1 MLLENRVNKQL
12 LKQRLHSETFKR
24 KTLSFYRYVAIE
36 NPSEFRD
43 DLYLKFSE
51 LNCFGRIYVAREGIN
66 AQMSVPEH
74 NLPVFLRQLDLI
86 PELSEMPIKYA
97 IVDDGKSFYKLTIK
111 VRPKIVADGLDHGTY
126 DLSKVGKHL
135 SALEFHHLAGDPEIV
150 IIDMRNHYES
160 EIGRF
165 ENAVCPDADT
175 FKDAIQMV
183 IRDFND
189 QKDKK
194 ILLYCTGGIRC
205 EKASSFLLHN
215 GFTDVS
221 QLYGGIIEYAQQ
233 IKHLGLT
240 SRFIGKNFVFDERLG
255 ETIDGQV
262 ISHCHQCGKPADT
275 HVNCAND
282 DCHLLFIQCAECAG
296 KYEKCCSNECR
307 DITHMPLEARR
318 KLRIMNHHK
327 YAGSKIYKSKLS
339 PFLMTAPL
347 QKEQTSAFHG

>member
-1 MLLENRVNKQL
+1 MLENRINKEI
-12 LKQRLHSETFKR
+12 LKQRLNAEAFTR
-24 KTLSFYRYVAIE
+24 KTLSFYRYTTIE

-43 DLYLKFSE
+43 DLFRKWSE

-74 NLPVFLRQLDLI
+74 KLDEFLIHLNSI
-86 PELSEMPIKYA
+86 PGFTEMPIKYA
-97 IVDDGKSFYKLTIK
+97 IVDNGKSFYKLTIK

-126 DLSKVGKHL
+126 DLSKVGNHL
-135 SALEFHHLAGDPEIV
+135 SALEFHELAGTPETIV
-150 IIDMRNHYES
+150 IDMRNHYES

-183 IRDFND
+183 IRDFE
-189 QKDKK
+189 QEKDKK

-233 IKHLGLT
+233 IMHLGLP
-240 SRFIGKNFVFDERLG
+240 SKFIGKNFVFDERLG
-255 ETIDGQV
+255 ETIDGQI

-275 HVNCAND
+275 HVNCANN
-282 DCHLLFIQCAECAG
+282 DCHLLFIQCAECAST
-296 KYEKCCSNECR
+296 YDNCCSEECAA
-307 DITHMPLEARR
+307 IIKLPLEARCE
-318 KLRIMNHHK
+318 LRITNHRK
-327 YAGSKIYKSKLS
+327 YSGSKIYKSKLS
-339 PFLMTAPL
+339 PTLLNTNS
-347 QKEQTSAFHG
+347 KTEQASAIHG

>member
-1 MLLENRVNKQL
+1 MLENRVNKEI
-12 LKQRLHSETFKR
+12 LKQRLQNEPFTR
-24 KTLSFYRYVAIE
+24 KTLSFYRYVTIE
-36 NPSEFRD
+36 NPTDFRD
-43 DLYLKFSE
+43 NLFREWSE

-74 NLPVFLRQLDLI
+74 HLESFLLQLNSI
-86 PELSEMPIKYA
+86 SELADVPIKYA
-97 IVDDGKSFYKLTIK
+97 LVDNGKSFYKLTIK

-135 SALEFHHLAGDPEIV
+135 SALEFHELAEQPGSLV
-150 IIDMRNHYES
+150 IDMRNHYES

-165 ENAVCPDADT
+165 ENAYCPDADT

-183 IRDFND
+183 IRDFE
-189 QKDKK
+189 QEKDKK

-215 GFTDVS
+215 GFKDVS

-233 IKHLGLT
+233 IKHLGLQ
-240 SRFIGKNFVFDERLG
+240 SRFTGKNFVFDERLG
-255 ETIDGQV
+255 ESVDGQV

-275 HVNCAND
+275 HTNCAND
-282 DCHLLFIQCAECAG
+282 DCHLLFIQCSECAM
-296 KYEKCCSNECR
+296 KYDGCCSEECS
-307 DITHMPLEARR
+307 DIIKLPLETRR
-318 KLRIMNHHK
+318 EFRAVNHRK

-339 PFLMTAPL
+339 PSLLKNHSTQVHPAVID
-347 QKEQTSAFHG
+347 G

>member
-1 MLLENRVNKQL
+1 MLENRVNKQI
-12 LKQRLHSETFKR
+12 LKQRLIAEKFNR
-24 KTLSFYRYVAIE
+24 KTLSFYRYTTIE

-43 DLYLKFSE
+43 DLFRKWSE

-74 NLPVFLRQLDLI
+74 NLVDFLFQLNTITGLDA
-86 PELSEMPIKYA
+86 MPIKYA

-111 VRPKIVADGLDHGTY
+111 VRPKIVADGLEHNTY
-126 DLSKVGKHL
+126 DLSKVGNHL
-135 SALEFHHLAGDPEIV
+135 SALEFHELAGTPETIV
-150 IIDMRNHYES
+150 IDMRNHYES

-183 IRDFND
+183 IRDFED

-233 IKHLGLT
+233 VKHLGLP
-240 SRFIGKNFVFDERLG
+240 SKFIGKNFVFDERLG
-255 ETIDGQV
+255 ETIDGQI

-275 HVNCAND
+275 HINCAND
-282 DCHLLFIQCAECAG
+282 DCHLLFIQCSECAST
-296 KYEKCCSNECR
+296 YDKCCSEECA
-307 DITHMPLEARR
+307 DIIKLPLEARR
-318 KLRIMNHHK
+318 ELRVTNHRK
-327 YAGSKIYKSKLS
+327 YSGSKIYKSKLS
-339 PFLMTAPL
+339 PTLLNTQL
-347 QKEQTSAFHG
+347 KTEQAAAIHG

>member
-1 MLLENRVNKQL
+1 MLENRINKKI
-12 LKQRLHSETFKR
+12 LKQRLINEYFSR

-43 DLYLKFSE
+43 DLFRKWSE
-51 LNCFGRIYVAREGIN
+51 LNCFGRIYIAREGIN
-66 AQMSVPEH
+66 AQMS
-74 NLPVFLRQLDLI
+74 I
-86 PELSEMPIKYA
+86 PEQNLDTFLKQLKSIPGLADIPIKYA
-97 IVDDGKSFYKLTIK
+97 IVDNGKSFYKLTIK
-111 VRPKIVADGLDHGTY
+111 VRPKIVADGLDHNSY

-135 SALEFHHLAGDPEIV
+135 SALEFHELAGKPETTV
-150 IIDMRNHYES
+150 IDMRNHYES

-175 FKDAIQMV
+175 FKDAIQIV
-183 IRDFND
+183 LRDFED
-189 QKDKK
+189 KKDNK

-205 EKASSFLLHN
+205 EKASSFLIHN

-221 QLYGGIIEYAQQ
+221 QLYGGIIEYALQ
-233 IKHLGLT
+233 IRHLGLS

-275 HVNCAND
+275 HVNCANN
-282 DCHLLFIQCAECAG
+282 DCHLLFIQCSECVL
-296 KYEKCCSNECR
+296 KYENCCSDECR
-307 DITHMPLEARR
+307 DILKLPIEARR
-318 KLRIMNHHK
+318 VLRVTNHRK

-339 PFLMTAPL
+339 PFLLKVNSKTE
-347 QKEQTSAFHG
+347 QKAIHG

>member
-1 MLLENRVNKQL
+1 MLENRVNKNI
-12 LKQRLHSETFKR
+12 LKQRLVNEPFAR
-24 KTLSFYRYVAIE
+24 KTLSFYRYINIE
-36 NPSEFRD
+36 NPKEFRD
-43 DLYLKFSE
+43 RLYAEWSALA
-51 LNCFGRIYVAREGIN
+51 CFGRIYVAREGIN

-74 NLPVFLRQLDLI
+74 NLERFLQQLNSI
-86 PELSEMPIKYA
+86 SELADIPIKYA

-135 SALEFHHLAGDPEIV
+135 SAIEFHELAGNPETLV
-150 IIDMRNHYES
+150 IDMRNHYES

-183 IRDFND
+183 VQDFNN
-189 QKDKK
+189 QKDRK

-205 EKASSFLLHN
+205 EKASAYLLHH
-215 GFTDVS
+215 GFKDVS

-233 IKHLGLT
+233 VKHLGLT

-262 ISHCHQCGKPADT
+262 IAHCHQCGKPADT
-275 HVNCAND
+275 HVNCANN
-282 DCHLLFIQCAECAG
+282 DCHLLFIQCSECAAKFSKCCSAECA
-296 KYEKCCSNECR
+296 
-307 DITHMPLEARR
+307 DIIKLPVEAQRE
-318 KLRIMNHHK
+318 LRVKNYHK

-339 PFLMTAPL
+339 PFLMHNNHQA
-347 QKEQTSAFHG
+347 EQTQAIHG